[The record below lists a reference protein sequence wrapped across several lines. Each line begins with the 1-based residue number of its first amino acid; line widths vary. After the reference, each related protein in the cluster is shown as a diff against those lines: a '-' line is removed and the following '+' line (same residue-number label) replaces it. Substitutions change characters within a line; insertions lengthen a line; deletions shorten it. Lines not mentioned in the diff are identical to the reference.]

1 MGDQLVVIGWGAT
14 VYGGDATDVL
24 QMATVDYIPNEVCKN
39 ITGDVNG
46 VPTSMESQV
55 IDVTLCAIDFAN
67 GQDACQGDSGGPI
80 LIQGSDASEDILVGL
95 TSSGIDGCADG
106 IFPGVYARTS
116 AAARWIDEEL
126 CRLSNNPPADFGC
139 PNVTRLPVTSNNNVN
154 VTIEID
160 L

>member
-55 IDVTLCAIDFAN
+55 IDVTLR
-67 GQDACQGDSGGPI
+67 QSI
-80 LIQGSDASEDILVGL
+80 LPMAKMHAKAILV
-95 TSSGIDGCADG
+95 DP
-106 IFPGVYARTS
+106 F
-116 AAARWIDEEL
+116 
-126 CRLSNNPPADFGC
+126 
-139 PNVTRLPVTSNNNVN
+139 
-154 VTIEID
+154 
-160 L
+160 